1 MGRRT
6 ILALGALVASGC
18 DADGEVLAIVDAG
31 ASDATP
37 DLGRAVTLD
46 DAVIVRS
53 EFPERLACGGVATAT
68 VIVRNTG
75 TTTWT
80 RAGDYRLGPV
90 RDGDP
95 LRPDGAHV
103 PLLDGESIPPSA
115 TRVFAVP
122 LTGPSTAAAYTTS
135 WRMVRGASGWFGSPA
150 TALVQGTCAVLDAGA
165 PDVPAAQPDVPR
177 PDVPV
182 IAPDVPRTAPVI
194 DLSMAAV
201 LNSPADV
208 PSWPATAT
216 ITRLELSRTG
226 VRIDFTKRDGPDS
239 WPDVPFITPGENL
252 QYTLWIVLNVDGRWY
267 TSGCLQYWRGLDRM
281 GGPPSEYAM
290 NWYYDANRWRPM
302 TGHQPAVGEYVG
314 FFVTAGNARNVTDH
328 SGSVVRERSNVVV
341 VPFPADD
348 GATFTY

>member
-1 MGRRT
+1 MEHTRL
-6 ILALGALVASGC
+6 LATLVALSAAC
-18 DADGEVLAIVDAG
+18 IPDEEISRIPDAGPVDATADSARPAEG
-31 ASDATP
+31 
-37 DLGRAVTLD
+37 D
-46 DAVIVRS
+46 DAEVVRS
-53 EFPERLACGGVATAT
+53 IFPERLTCGGAGSGT

-75 TTTWT
+75 GTTWT
-80 RAGDYRLGPV
+80 RAGGYRLGAV
-90 RDGDP
+90 DGDP
-95 LRPDGAHV
+95 LHAGEAGITLV
-103 PLLDGESIPPSA
+103 DGESVPPTATHTFVIPL
-115 TRVFAVP
+115 V
-122 LTGPSTAAAYTTS
+122 GPGPGTYTS
-135 WRMVRGASGWFGSPA
+135 DWRMARGAAGWFGA
-150 TALVQGTCAVLDAGA
+150 TTSSRVASTCAVLDAGTV
-165 PDVPAAQPDVPR
+165 PDAGPA
-177 PDVPV
+177 DVPV
-182 IAPDVPRTAPVI
+182 TRPDAGVRDVPTTAPVI
-194 DLSMAAV
+194 DLSMATV

-226 VRIDFTKRDGPDS
+226 VRIDFTRRDGPDS

-252 QYTLWIVLNVDGRWY
+252 QYTLWIVLNIGGRWY

-328 SGSVVRERSNVVV
+328 SGSVVQERSNVVV
-341 VPFPADD
+341 VPFPTDD